1 MNNTLTF
8 FSERWPQAALLP
20 RVDDCAP
27 SEVNAIFSSFGAD
40 VAQLR
45 DMELKTLFSIHPPDL
60 KVVLRT
66 GPKGTVKPAF
76 TYLPKPR
83 QKHIPF

>member
-1 MNNTLTF
+1 M
-8 FSERWPQAALLP
+8 ALPLP
-20 RVDDCAP
+20 RADVRALP
-27 SEVNAIFSSFGAD
+27 EVNAIISSFGAD

-66 GPKGTVKPAF
+66 CPKGTIKPAF
-76 TYLPKPR
+76 TYHQKPSR
-83 QKHIPF
+83 EKHIPFKYYYYTLVTQ

>member
-1 MNNTLTF
+1 MPSLPVSTDVRLV
-8 FSERWPQAALLP
+8 ALWVPRALP
-20 RVDDCAP
+20 
-27 SEVNAIFSSFGAD
+27 EVNAILNSFGTD

-45 DMELKTLFSIHPPDL
+45 DMGLNRLVFSIHPPDL

-66 GPKGTVKPAF
+66 GPKGTVKQAF
-76 TYLPKPR
+76 TYFPKPSR